1 MRRKPL
7 FPPPHS
13 PTGKRWRHKGRQRY
27 GLVTVNGRVHLRR
40 TRWHGGVEGSCAPTD
55 ALLDVAE
62 ATISQ
67 GVREMACRLNQ
78 DSSSFTKTAD
88 NLRRTAR
95 ITVNKETLRQ
105 LIEAEGKAAQRAL
118 GSARLDLTWSAQDC
132 RTEQDVT
139 RLYVGCDGV
148 KIPVITESEKV
159 RRRKTVLQKR
169 RRCGRKRRPLPRRK
183 TGADSKY
190 KEFKVVYLYDESK
203 THRLVG
209 VTAGNHECAG
219 RLLRRLGDQ
228 VELSQ
233 AQERIAN
240 IDGAPWIRNQIEW
253 HGLASA
259 IGLDFYH
266 LQDNAQKARRAVF
279 GEESEAGT
287 TWLHDLMQAFKHA
300 GYDGAWEKLVAWR
313 SMLRGNA
320 RTAANQLLHYVAERK
335 DMIRYPEFRAN
346 HWQIGSGPTEA
357 ECKTTTQRVKGRGR
371 RWDREHAEGMMA
383 LAALQDSGLWS
394 AYWSSLDPERN

>member
-1 MRRKPL
+1 
-7 FPPPHS
+7 
-13 PTGKRWRHKGRQRY
+13 
-27 GLVTVNGRVHLRR
+27 
-40 TRWHGGVEGSCAPTD
+40 
-55 ALLDVAE
+55 LDVAE
-62 ATISQ
+62 ATISH

-78 DSSSFTKTAD
+78 DSSSFQKTSD
-88 NLRRTAR
+88 NLHRTAR

-105 LIEAEGKAAQRAL
+105 LIEAEGKTAHRAL
-118 GSARLDLTWSAQDC
+118 ASARLDLKWSAQDC
-132 RTEQDVT
+132 LTEQDVT

-148 KIPVITESEKV
+148 KIPVITE
-159 RRRKTVLQKR
+159 LQKR

-183 TGADSKY
+183 TGSDSAY
-190 KEFKVVYLYDESK
+190 KEFKVVCLYDESK
-203 THRLVG
+203 AHRLVG
-209 VTAGNHECAG
+209 ATAGNHESAG

-228 VELSQ
+228 VALSP

-240 IDGAPWIRNQIEW
+240 IDGAPWIRNQIEL
-253 HGLASA
+253 HGLANA

-279 GEESEAGT
+279 GEESEEGK
-287 TWLHDLMQAFKHA
+287 TWLQDLMHTFKHA

-313 SMLRGNA
+313 STLRRNA
-320 RTAANQLLHYVAERK
+320 RSAANQFIHYVAERK
-335 DMIRYPEFRAN
+335 DMIRYPEFRTK

-394 AYWSSLDPERN
+394 NYWSSLDPERN

>member
-1 MRRKPL
+1 
-7 FPPPHS
+7 
-13 PTGKRWRHKGRQRY
+13 
-27 GLVTVNGRVHLRR
+27 VTVNGRVRLRR
-40 TRWHGGVEGSCAPTD
+40 TRWHGGAEGSRAPTD
-55 ALLDVAE
+55 AWLDVAE

-78 DSSSFTKTAD
+78 DSSSFQKTAE

-95 ITVNKETLRQ
+95 VAVNKETLRQ
-105 LIEAEGKAAQRAL
+105 LIEAEGRAARRAL
-118 GSARLDLTWSAQDC
+118 AGAELDLKWSAQDC
-132 RTEQDVT
+132 RTEEGTT

-148 KIPVITESEKV
+148 KIPVITESEKLL
-159 RRRKTVLQKR
+159 RRTRVLQKR

-183 TGADSKY
+183 SGSDSAY
-190 KEFKVVYLYDESK
+190 KEFKVAYLYDEAK
-203 THRLVG
+203 AHRVVG
-209 VTAGNHECAG
+209 VTAGNHEAAG

-228 VELSQ
+228 VELPK

-240 IDGAPWIRNQIEW
+240 MDGAPWIRNQIEL
-253 HGLASA
+253 HGLAEA

-279 GEESEAGT
+279 GEEAEEGK
-287 TWLHDLMQAFKHA
+287 TWLHDLMHTFKHA
-300 GYDGAWEKLVAWR
+300 GYDQAWEKLVAWR
-313 SMLRGNA
+313 ATLRRRA
-320 RTAANQLLHYVAERK
+320 RAAANQLIHYVAERK
-335 DMIRYPEFRAN
+335 EMIRYPEFRQK

-371 RWDREHAEGMMA
+371 RWDRDQAEGMMA

-394 AYWSSLDPERN
+394 TYWSTLDPERN